1 MFHSR
6 NPIYRNPTG
15 AVQAHTNIHFKLL
28 VPREFRCSAARLMV
42 GEEFTKQVK
51 TLGLFWCGMN
61 VEDHEWWECDL
72 HLNSPV
78 FISTV
83 LKLIPGGGLWEL
95 QAALAVKAV
104 SMSSALLKESAGS

>member
-61 VEDHEWWECDL
+61 GEDHEWWECD
-72 HLNSPV
+72 
-78 FISTV
+78 FT
-83 LKLIPGGGLWEL
+83 PGGGLWEL

>member
-28 VPREFRCSAARLMV
+28 VPREFRCSDGTPSMV

-51 TLGLFWCGMN
+51 HTWPVLVWN
-61 VEDHEWWECDL
+61 EW
-72 HLNSPV
+72 
-78 FISTV
+78 
-83 LKLIPGGGLWEL
+83 G
-95 QAALAVKAV
+95 
-104 SMSSALLKESAGS
+104 

>member
-42 GEEFTKQVK
+42 GEEFTKH
-51 TLGLFWCGMN
+51 LACFG
-61 VEDHEWWECDL
+61 VE
-72 HLNSPV
+72 
-78 FISTV
+78 
-83 LKLIPGGGLWEL
+83 
-95 QAALAVKAV
+95 
-104 SMSSALLKESAGS
+104 

>member
-42 GEEFTKQVK
+42 GEEFTKQV
-51 TLGLFWCGMN
+51 
-61 VEDHEWWECDL
+61 
-72 HLNSPV
+72 
-78 FISTV
+78 
-83 LKLIPGGGLWEL
+83 
-95 QAALAVKAV
+95 
-104 SMSSALLKESAGS
+104 